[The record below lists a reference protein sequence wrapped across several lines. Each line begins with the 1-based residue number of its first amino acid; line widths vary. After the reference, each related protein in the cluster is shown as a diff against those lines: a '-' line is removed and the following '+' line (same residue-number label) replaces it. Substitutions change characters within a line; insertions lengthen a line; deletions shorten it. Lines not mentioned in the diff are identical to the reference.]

1 MAKKQNTGGTVI
13 NQIIIKAPQRKT
25 SDVGEWRN
33 ALTSADSGRVKRLFD
48 LFEDLLI
55 DSYLSDAYAKRREA
69 VTNAEITFQD
79 KKRQEVPD
87 MVAIVDT
94 IGFEDLLNL
103 IMDVRFWG
111 RSAMEFDFTNGIS
124 LFEIPKK
131 HIDLI
136 NKQILKQDTDMSGIP
151 YEGDDNLLVLGKPR
165 DFGLFLRTAPYVIWK
180 RGGFGDWA
188 QWLEIFGMP
197 QRIGKYSSFDPKSRQ
212 QLEQAL
218 ENAGSA
224 PWLVIPK
231 ESDVETVNN
240 TGSGSSGTSFNDFR
254 KACNEEILITV
265 LGQTLTTIQGDKGAR
280 SLGEVHKQV
289 EENKNR
295 SDMRFVQRV
304 LNQFVLPRLENR
316 GFPVK
321 GGRFVFPKA
330 AEQLSVT
337 DVVSLSKI
345 IDIPAAYLHD
355 KYSIPMPKEGELIAG
370 KSAKPQPDPNAP
382 EETPPDDQPEGKNPP
397 KKPKLFD
404 RFFALA
410 PTKERGYKTNFT
422 TRLIDSIAG
431 RIRLSDKYSIDVN
444 RLFNEALKEIY
455 GGADELIN
463 KNLFEITN
471 TALQRGINLEF
482 AEPEFGK
489 KNEAF
494 INEFRQNTA
503 VFAAFKNHQQTQEI
517 VDLLTD
523 EDGNLRSFSQFKK
536 LALQISKDYNVN
548 WLQTEYNTAVRAAR
562 SAVNYRKYLETE
574 KLYPNLEYMQTTAAH
589 PRASHLE
596 YVGTILPIRHPW
608 WDTHMPPSDWNCAC
622 SVRPTDAD
630 VTSVPGEEFVSPV
643 FSNNPGKTAEFV
655 NLDEHPYIKGVC
667 PYFATCRRRTG
678 QIPFRLADNN
688 SDENPPII
696 PQCRICELAT
706 AYAQNLKRIE
716 ENKKRYN
723 AFGSEWKKE
732 FFVVE
737 NGGYL
742 VINKQR
748 IKHSL
753 MNKQEKTK
761 FRKELKM
768 AQVFAKSGFAV
779 EMLEEVSRIP
789 SPDALI
795 NGILADLKKTKSH
808 NNIINYAKN
817 DVKNK
822 KAKIFFYEFEKE
834 NKNIY
839 LELQYM
845 YKKYRI
851 KAYFYFTG
859 KEDVIYQNF

>member
-1 MAKKQNTGGTVI
+1 MAKKQNTAGTVI

-33 ALTSADSGRVKRLFD
+33 ALTSADSGRMKRLFD
-48 LFEDLLI
+48 LYEDLLI

-79 KKRQEVPD
+79 AKGQEVPD
-87 MVAIVDT
+87 MVSLMDT

-103 IMDVRFWG
+103 ILDVRFWG
-111 RSAMEFDFTNGIS
+111 RSAMEFDFTEGIS
-124 LFEIPKK
+124 VFEIPKK

-136 NKQILKQDTDMSGIP
+136 NKQILKQDTDISGIP

-165 DFGLFLRTAPYVIWK
+165 DFGLFLKTAPYVIWK

-197 QRIGKYSSFDPKSRQ
+197 QRIGKYSSFDPQSRLL
-212 QLEQAL
+212 LEQAL

-280 SLGEVHKQV
+280 SLGEVHKEV

-330 AEQLSVT
+330 AEQLSVN
-337 DVVSLSKI
+337 DIVSLSKI
-345 IDIPAAYLHD
+345 IDIPAAFLHE
-355 KYSIPMPKEGELIAG
+355 KYSIPMPEEGEQVAG
-370 KSAKPQPDPNAP
+370 KSSEPKPDPN
-382 EETPPDDQPEGKNPP
+382 TPPDNPNDQNVEKTPS

-404 RFFALA
+404 RFFAFA
-410 PTKERGYKTNFT
+410 PTKERGYKTSFT
-422 TRLIDSIAG
+422 TKLIDSIAG
-431 RIRLSDKYSIDVN
+431 KVRLSDKYSINVN
-444 RLFNEALKEIY
+444 KLFNEALKEIY
-455 GGADELIN
+455 GGADDLVNE
-463 KNLFEITN
+463 NLFEITN
-471 TALQRGINLEF
+471 SALQKGISIEF
-482 AEPEFGK
+482 SEPEFGK

-503 VFAAFKNHQQTQEI
+503 VFAAFKNHQQTKEI

-523 EDGNLRSFSQFKK
+523 ENGNLRSFAQFKK
-536 LALQISKDYNVN
+536 MALQISKDYNVN
-548 WLQTEYNTAVRAAR
+548 WLQTEYNTAVRSAR
-562 SAVNYRKYLETE
+562 SAANYRKFLETE
-574 KLYPNLEYMQTTAAH
+574 KLYPNLEYLETTASH

-596 YVGTILPIRHPW
+596 YVGTVLPIRHPW

-630 VTSVPGEEFVSPV
+630 VTPVPGEEFVSPV
-643 FSNNPGKTAEFV
+643 FNNNPGKTAEFV
-655 NLDEHPYIKGVC
+655 NLEEHPYIKGVC

-678 QIPFRLADNN
+678 QIPFRLGDNE
-688 SDENPPII
+688 SDANPPII
-696 PQCRICELAT
+696 PQCQICELANSSVKKT
-706 AYAQNLKRIE
+706 AE
-716 ENKKRYN
+716 SKKREALTKSMDVLLKKNIVRYVGNSKSIKITFKKKGN
-723 AFGSEWKKE
+723 AHVVNDYLEMVNGLRKKDLPVLDE
-732 FFVVE
+732 LIRNSV
-737 NGGYL
+737 Y
-742 VINKQR
+742 
-748 IKHSL
+748 IKS
-753 MNKQEKTK
+753 
-761 FRKELKM
+761 
-768 AQVFAKSGFAV
+768 S
-779 EMLEEVSRIP
+779 
-789 SPDALI
+789 
-795 NGILADLKKTKSH
+795 DLKKDRKD
-808 NNIINYAKN
+808 NIHRFYYFKDKDRDIYYNIAEEVFRHKNGKIVLNRFLYAIT
-817 DVKNK
+817 NK
-822 KAKIFFYEFEKE
+822 IKE
-834 NKNIY
+834 
-839 LELQYM
+839 
-845 YKKYRI
+845 
-851 KAYFYFTG
+851 
-859 KEDVIYQNF
+859 

>member
-33 ALTSADSGRVKRLFD
+33 ALVSADSGRVKRLFD

-79 KKRQEVPD
+79 AKGQDVTE
-87 MVAIVDT
+87 MTAIMDT

-124 LFEIPKK
+124 VFEIPKK

-136 NKQILKQDTDMSGIP
+136 NSQILKQDTDMAGIP

-197 QRIGKYSSFDPKSRQ
+197 QRIGKYSSFDPQSRQ
-212 QLEQAL
+212 LLEQAL

-265 LGQTLTTIQGDKGAR
+265 LGQTLTTIQGDRGAR

-289 EENKNR
+289 EESKNR

-321 GGRFVFPKA
+321 GGRFVFPEA
-330 AEQLSVT
+330 AEQLSVS

-345 IDIPAAYLHD
+345 IDIPASFLHD
-355 KYSIPMPKEGELIAG
+355 KYSIPMPKDGEPIAG
-370 KSAKPQPDPNAP
+370 KSAETQPDPDATQDNP
-382 EETPPDDQPEGKNPP
+382 DEVQKSDKTPQ
-397 KKPKLFD
+397 KKTKLFD
-404 RFFALA
+404 RFFAFA
-410 PTKERGYKTNFT
+410 PTKERGQKTIFT
-422 TRLIDSIAG
+422 TRLIDSITG
-431 RIRLSDKYSIDVN
+431 KVRLSDKYVIDIN
-444 RLFNEALKEIY
+444 KLFNEALREIY
-455 GGADELIN
+455 GGADDPVN

-471 TALQRGINLEF
+471 TALQKGINLEF
-482 AEPEFGK
+482 SEPEFGK

-503 VFAAFKNHQQTQEI
+503 VFAAFKNHRQTQEI

-523 EDGNLRSFSQFKK
+523 ENGNLRSFSKFKK

-548 WLQTEYNTAVRAAR
+548 WLQTEYNTAVKAAR
-562 SAVNYRKYLETE
+562 SAVNYRSMLET
-574 KLYPNLEYMQTTAAH
+574 KDIYPNLEYVRTTASH
-589 PRASHLE
+589 PRELHLDW
-596 YVGTILPIRHPW
+596 VGTVLPIEHPW
-608 WDTHMPPSDWNCAC
+608 WDTHMPPSDWNCSC
-622 SVRPTDAD
+622 SVKQTDKD
-630 VTSVPGEEFVSPV
+630 VTDVPEPGGEKPTFK
-643 FSNNPGKTAEFV
+643 NNPGKTAEFV
-655 NLDEHPYIKGVC
+655 KIDETTYFKETKKDDRKIVIDIADKLFKEYLDSI
-667 PYFATCRRRTG
+667 
-678 QIPFRLADNN
+678 
-688 SDENPPII
+688 
-696 PQCRICELAT
+696 
-706 AYAQNLKRIE
+706 
-716 ENKKRYN
+716 
-723 AFGSEWKKE
+723 SEK
-732 FFVVE
+732 
-737 NGGYL
+737 
-742 VINKQR
+742 
-748 IKHSL
+748 
-753 MNKQEKTK
+753 
-761 FRKELKM
+761 
-768 AQVFAKSGFAV
+768 
-779 EMLEEVSRIP
+779 
-789 SPDALI
+789 
-795 NGILADLKKTKSH
+795 
-808 NNIINYAKN
+808 
-817 DVKNK
+817 
-822 KAKIFFYEFEKE
+822 
-834 NKNIY
+834 
-839 LELQYM
+839 
-845 YKKYRI
+845 
-851 KAYFYFTG
+851 
-859 KEDVIYQNF
+859 